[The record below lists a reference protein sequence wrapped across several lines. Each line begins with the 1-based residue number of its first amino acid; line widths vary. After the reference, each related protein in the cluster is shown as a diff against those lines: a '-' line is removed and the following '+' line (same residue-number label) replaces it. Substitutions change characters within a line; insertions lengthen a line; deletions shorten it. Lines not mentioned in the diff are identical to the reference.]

1 MRQSR
6 ETCAWALLT
15 LALALA
21 ALAGCGNNTAHP
33 GAPGSSPPPA
43 SGSPS
48 AAASLS
54 PTTAA
59 AGERVVSSRV
69 TYPWHWPNDVHHP
82 ASVQHT
88 YRVPPVPTLIAIS
101 AGDHPRDPGDRPYNR
116 MSFTFTTAFPGYQ
129 FQFVSTLAGDASG
142 RPIALEGNG
151 VLKVTFREAHAP
163 RLHPDGRLGPGRRL
177 RRCPYL
183 RYRHFLADPPL
194 EPAVRG
200 SRDRGGK
207 GHGEG
212 PAPIHRRNRCG
223 RHPSSRLELSP
234 TDGAGRAQIG
244 TEWAE
249 PARGPT
255 QAGRPMPYAEP
266 SFVV

>member
-21 ALAGCGNNTAHP
+21 GCGNNTAHP
-33 GAPGSSPPPA
+33 GASGSSPPPA
-43 SGSPS
+43 SGSPT
-48 AAASLS
+48 AASLS

-69 TYPWHWPNDVHHP
+69 TYPWHWPNDVHHA

-142 RPIALEGNG
+142 RPIALEGNS
-151 VLKVTFREAHAP
+151 VLKVTFREAQAHTAT
-163 RLHPDGRLGPGRRL
+163 GRTSVAAQPLTHLGFTRMTGWA
-177 RRCPYL
+177 
-183 RYRHFLADPPL
+183 LAGAFEGVLTYGIGISWPIPHSN
-194 EPAVRG
+194 PQFAVRATEVEKVTA
-200 SRDRGGK
+200 K
-207 GHGEG
+207 GQHQYTVAIDVDATP
-212 PAPIHRRNRCG
+212 PAG
-223 RHPSSRLELSP
+223 QS
-234 TDGAGRAQIG
+234 
-244 TEWAE
+244 
-249 PARGPT
+249 
-255 QAGRPMPYAEP
+255 
-266 SFVV
+266 